1 MSLTAPP
8 TIVLLLAGDTS
19 HPDPDLD
26 QNSTESV
33 ISLSLSWR
41 EEEMVSYYQDLV
53 YFCLAAAGHVI
64 MTELRE

>member
-41 EEEMVSYYQDLV
+41 EEADGILLSGSGVFLSGGGRSCDNDRT
-53 YFCLAAAGHVI
+53 A
-64 MTELRE
+64 